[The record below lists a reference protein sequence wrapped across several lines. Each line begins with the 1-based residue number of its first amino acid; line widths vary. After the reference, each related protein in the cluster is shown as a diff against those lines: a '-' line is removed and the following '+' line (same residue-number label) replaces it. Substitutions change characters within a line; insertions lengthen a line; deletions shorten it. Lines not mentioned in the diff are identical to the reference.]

1 MSVGEVDYYGLDE
14 LLGEEERM
22 TRASVRS
29 FVEREVPLLAW
40 RLGKRK
46 DAGTMRPEQVSLA
59 KRNNVSVALD
69 IARLA
74 RDILGANGIVNE
86 YPVIRHMMNLETVN
100 TYEGTYDMHTLIV
113 GRDITGLDAI
123 R

>member
-46 DAGTMRPEQVSLA
+46 DAGTMRPEQVFLA
-59 KRNNVSVALD
+59 KG
-69 IARLA
+69 ARHPWS
-74 RDILGANGIVNE
+74 E
-86 YPVIRHMMNLETVN
+86 RHRQRVLREPRHVPSKGRTTCNLLSWGDTRR
-100 TYEGTYDMHTLIV
+100 G
-113 GRDITGLDAI
+113 
-123 R
+123 

>member
-1 MSVGEVDYYGLDE
+1 MTAGEVDYYGLDE

-46 DAGTMRPEQVSLA
+46 DAGTMRPEQVFLA
-59 KRNNVSVALD
+59 KGARHPGSERHRQRVPRDPRHEPTKGRTTCTRSSWGATSRGWTRSGSV
-69 IARLA
+69 
-74 RDILGANGIVNE
+74 
-86 YPVIRHMMNLETVN
+86 T
-100 TYEGTYDMHTLIV
+100 
-113 GRDITGLDAI
+113 
-123 R
+123 

>member
-1 MSVGEVDYYGLDE
+1 
-14 LLGEEERM
+14 M

-29 FVEREVPLLAW
+29 FVERELL
-40 RLGKRK
+40 
-46 DAGTMRPEQVSLA
+46 PV
-59 KRNNVSVALD
+59 
-69 IARLA
+69 I
-74 RDILGANGIVNE
+74 IVNE
-86 YPVIRHMMNLETVN
+86 YPVIRRMMNLETVN